1 MNLGD
6 VRNCLIIFVSR
17 NSIILLKVPGL
28 LLSIWLQVTSLVCGL
43 QQQQQRPLPPLYV
56 IPHLVPSA
64 VLIVSEFYF
73 VDTGSDFEKEEKV
86 WPSVQG
92 GGIKLYIGLISTV
105 LLGKCQRATL
115 PSFGMSL

>member
-1 MNLGD
+1 MNQGD

-28 LLSIWLQVTSLVCGL
+28 LLSIWLQVTSLGCGL

-73 VDTGSDFEKEEKV
+73 VDTRSDFEKDEKI

-92 GGIKLYIGLISTV
+92 GGRGD
-105 LLGKCQRATL
+105 
-115 PSFGMSL
+115 